1 MLKIR
6 MQGTRRDIRWF
17 KKLME
22 QHKEVEVLRT
32 SELFANKGTSR
43 YFRIY
48 SEIEKRI

>member
-6 MQGTRRDIRWF
+6 MQGTKRDIRWF

-22 QHKEVEVLRT
+22 QHTEVEVLQI
-32 SELFANKGTSR
+32 SKPFANKGTSR
-43 YFRIY
+43 YFRVY